1 MIWVFKQI
9 SCQKYEIGNVTN
21 VLFANENSLGSFLIR
36 QISTLSRK
44 KGKSKNRTVSFNI
57 ASLCNRGYI
66 GDRTPILILRS
77 LK

>member
-44 KGKSKNRTVSFNI
+44 KGKSKN
-57 ASLCNRGYI
+57 
-66 GDRTPILILRS
+66 
-77 LK
+77 